1 MTDLNMTPAQISA
14 IAFAGHRV
22 TAAGEYDRRHDNP
35 GRPEGTGVLDDK
47 WGKVEAL
54 NIIAAKDG
62 LYHYAAKGAP
72 ISRVLTLKL
81 VEGGFVESHKIKV
94 TDGPGRAK
102 KFYKLTGKGKSFIAL
117 SKNWKQPE

>member
-1 MTDLNMTPAQISA
+1 MTEFNVKI
-14 IAFAGHRV
+14 
-22 TAAGEYDRRHDNP
+22 TAAGTVDRRQFNP

-62 LYHYAAKGAP
+62 MYHYAEKGAP
-72 ISRVLTLKL
+72 VSRVLTLQL
-81 VEGGFVESHKIKV
+81 VDKGFVETHKVKV

-102 KFYKLTGKGKSFIAL
+102 KFYKLTGKGRSYLAL
-117 SKNWKQPE
+117 SKNWKA